1 MHRLQGRKERAR
13 GSGEVESERREE
25 SEQQRQARE
34 QVLQRR
40 GRDRTCALENGGVGG
55 GLLWAAAAGK
65 HETRGPL
72 EADLEEGLMKLQE
85 ARKALD
91 SSEDESAAGI
101 VEAKALVLEAKTAF
115 WRAKNPSKDEEVK
128 SVERDIAAAED
139 EHQRTLEALQHAA
152 ALVRTS
158 EAALRRA
165 LYPGQRASYDL
176 AYARKCMKRV
186 HIPKLIEAR

>member
-1 MHRLQGRKERAR
+1 
-13 GSGEVESERREE
+13 
-25 SEQQRQARE
+25 
-34 QVLQRR
+34 
-40 GRDRTCALENGGVGG
+40 
-55 GLLWAAAAGK
+55 
-65 HETRGPL
+65 
-72 EADLEEGLMKLQE
+72 MKLQE

-176 AYARKCMKRV
+176 AYARKCMKRL